1 MEIQIDPEF
10 KQQIPP
16 LRTEEFEQLQKNIL
30 EDGVIL
36 NPLIL
41 WNGILVDG
49 HNRYRIALDHPH
61 IRYTTVEKEFPDR
74 YSVIAWI
81 CKNQLGRRNLTPK
94 QRKYLLGKQYH
105 AEKIQNGGLRNV
117 NRDQTGQFTTGYQND
132 NLWTADKTCDR
143 IAREHD
149 VSRCTVLRASDYAKA
164 VDIAD
169 EVSPGFRDEVLSGS
183 LKPTTKEV
191 QAIVKAKPEERPAL
205 IEQIKHPEEKATS
218 IKLKPY
224 ELGKKIEDDTF
235 LFCMMNFL
243 CTGRKLCLRTD
254 GGNDHIRSPVIMV
267 ASDAVEPYDQKT
279 AKRQCQQH
287 PRMGVAEFRADV
299 DAPDKCCADDSH
311 DDAKQNSK
319 QHPADQQPE
328 MQQNVDGASQK
339 SAADAVKFFM
349 LFMPDALE
357 KSHLVNTLFPFGV
370 CSCKMEEAA

>member
-1 MEIQIDPEF
+1 MTIQIDPEF
-10 KQQIPP
+10 EQQIPP
-16 LRTEEFEQLQKNIL
+16 LKPEEFQQLEKNIL

-132 NLWTADKTCDR
+132 NLWPADKTCDR

-149 VSRCTVLRASDYAKA
+149 VSRCTVLRASDFAKA

-169 EVSPGFRDEVLSGS
+169 ELSPGFRDEVLSGS

-191 QAIVKAKPEERPAL
+191 QAIAKAKPEDRPEL
-205 IEQIKHPEEKATS
+205 IEQIKHPEEKAKS
-218 IKLKPY
+218 IKLKPSELVQKIADDMLETHGTGTPSDMFY
-224 ELGKKIEDDTF
+224 ELEDALESLTF
-235 LFCMMNFL
+235 RWAM
-243 CTGRKLCLRTD
+243 CLRTYKSYYTD
-254 GGNDHIRSPVIMV
+254 KEHRVRINALAESGITFLSQIKGGHI
-267 ASDAVEPYDQKT
+267 
-279 AKRQCQQH
+279 
-287 PRMGVAEFRADV
+287 
-299 DAPDKCCADDSH
+299 PD
-311 DDAKQNSK
+311 
-319 QHPADQQPE
+319 E
-328 MQQNVDGASQK
+328 
-339 SAADAVKFFM
+339 
-349 LFMPDALE
+349 
-357 KSHLVNTLFPFGV
+357 
-370 CSCKMEEAA
+370 

>member
-132 NLWTADKTCDR
+132 NLWTTDKTCDR
-143 IAREHD
+143 IAKEHD

-191 QAIVKAKPEERPAL
+191 QAIVKAKPEERLAL
-205 IEQIKHPEEKATS
+205 IEQIKHPEEKPKPP
-218 IKLKPY
+218 KLKPSELVQKIADDMLETHGTGKPSDMFY
-224 ELGKKIEDDTF
+224 ELEDAMESLTF
-235 LFCMMNFL
+235 RWAM
-243 CTGRKLCLRTD
+243 CLRTYESYYND
-254 GGNDHIRSPVIMV
+254 NEHRGRINALAQSGITFLTQIQGGHI
-267 ASDAVEPYDQKT
+267 
-279 AKRQCQQH
+279 
-287 PRMGVAEFRADV
+287 
-299 DAPDKCCADDSH
+299 PD
-311 DDAKQNSK
+311 
-319 QHPADQQPE
+319 E
-328 MQQNVDGASQK
+328 
-339 SAADAVKFFM
+339 
-349 LFMPDALE
+349 
-357 KSHLVNTLFPFGV
+357 
-370 CSCKMEEAA
+370 